1 MDAAII
7 AIYFVAVFAIGFYHS
22 RKKSTTAD
30 YFLAGRH
37 TGWFAVG
44 ATLFAT
50 NIGSEHVIGLA
61 GSGAS
66 TGLPVGAYEWSA
78 SFCLLALGWIF
89 IPQYL
94 RSGVFTMPEFL
105 EKRFSP
111 GARAY
116 LTTVSI
122 LAYIFTKI
130 SVALFA
136 GGILIRELF
145 GWDYFTSAMLLVVAT
160 GAYTIA
166 GGLAAVIYTDLFQAF
181 IMIGGSALITWLGL
195 EQVGGFAELRAA
207 LPEDFFH
214 LIKPIDHP
222 VYPWLG
228 TTVGT
233 LILGIW
239 YWCTDQVIVQKTLS
253 AKSLG
258 HARAGTVFASAL
270 KILPVF
276 ILILPG
282 LIAKA
287 LWPAEVTGDNA
298 FPLLVENLLPPGLR
312 GLMIAALLAALM
324 SSLSSVFN
332 SCSTLITMDVYK
344 KLRPDASERML
355 VHVGRVSTAVIVG
368 LSIAWI
374 PIIGYLN
381 NEIYQYLQSV
391 QAYIGAPITATFLLG
406 ILWKGATARA
416 ALVTLLTGGLIGAGR
431 FTLDI
436 LRNAVGMDLGPL
448 NAVVEFSFLNFSVIV
463 FALCLLLMFGVSK
476 LDERPLAARVADLT
490 VDWSGRLQRAE
501 MDPAVSRG
509 LSWTGGLVAI
519 AILVLWVH
527 FR

>member
-1 MDAAII
+1 MDTVII
-7 AIYFVAVFAIGFYHS
+7 AAYFAVVFYIGFYHS
-22 RKKSTTAD
+22 RKKATSAD
-30 YFLAGRH
+30 YFLAGHH

-66 TGLPVGAYEWSA
+66 TGLPGGCYEWSA
-78 SFCLLALGWIF
+78 AFCLLALGWVF

-94 RSGVFTMPEFL
+94 RSGVYTMPEFL

-111 GARAY
+111 GARYY
-116 LTTVSI
+116 LTTVS
-122 LAYIFTKI
+122 LAAYVFTKI

-145 GWDYFTSAMLLVVAT
+145 GWDYLTSAILLVIAT
-160 GAYTIA
+160 GVYTIA

-181 IMIGGSALITWLGL
+181 IMIGGSLLITVIGL
-195 EQVGGFAELRAA
+195 DQAGGFAGLRET

-214 LIKPIDHP
+214 MVRPIDDP
-222 VYPWLG
+222 SYPWLG

-253 AKSLG
+253 AKGLAD
-258 HARAGTVFASAL
+258 ARGGTVFAAGL

-287 LWPAEVTGDNA
+287 LWPNEVTGDNA
-298 FPLLVENLLPPGLR
+298 VPLLIQNLLPEGLR

-344 KLRPDASERML
+344 KMRPEATEARL
-355 VHVGRVSTAVIVG
+355 VFVGRASTALVVA
-368 LSIAWI
+368 LSVAWI
-374 PIIGYLN
+374 PFIQYLN
-381 NEIYQYLQSV
+381 DEVYQYLQSV
-391 QAYIGAPITATFLLG
+391 QSYIGAPITATFLMG

-416 ALVTLLTGGLIGAGR
+416 ALTTLIVGGALGAVR
-431 FTLDI
+431 FAMDI
-436 LRNAVGMDLGPL
+436 LHTGMGYDLGPL
-448 NAVVEFSFLNFSVIV
+448 NAVVGFSFLNFSVIV
-463 FALCLLLMFGVSK
+463 FVLCLAIMYVVSK
-476 LDERPLAARVADLT
+476 MSEAPSPAKIADLMLEWGSRREPIAPAAMRAMTAGSWAVGLT
-490 VDWSGRLQRAE
+490 V
-501 MDPAVSRG
+501 
-509 LSWTGGLVAI
+509 I
-519 AILVLWVH
+519 ALWVH
-527 FR
+527 FA

>member
-1 MDAAII
+1 MDTVII
-7 AIYFVAVFAIGFYHS
+7 VAYFLVVFYIGFYHS
-22 RKKSTTAD
+22 RKKRTTED
-30 YFLAGRH
+30 YFLAGHH

-66 TGLPVGAYEWSA
+66 TGLPVGCYEWSA
-78 SFCLLALGWIF
+78 AFCLLALGWIF

-111 GARAY
+111 GARYY

-145 GWDYFTSAMLLVVAT
+145 GWDYLTSAILLVVAT
-160 GAYTIA
+160 GIYTIA

-181 IMIGGSALITWLGL
+181 IMIGGSVLITMIGL
-195 EQVGGFAELRAA
+195 DQAGGFAGLREA

-214 LIKPIDHP
+214 MIRPINDP
-222 VYPWLG
+222 AYPWIG
-228 TTVGT
+228 TTLGT

-253 AKSLG
+253 AKGLA
-258 HARAGTVFASAL
+258 HARGGAIFAAGL

-287 LWPAEVTGDNA
+287 LWPTEVTGDNA
-298 FPLLVENLLPPGLR
+298 VPLLIQNLLPEGLR
-312 GLMIAALLAALM
+312 GLMVAALLAALM

-332 SCSTLITMDVYK
+332 SCSTLVTMDIYK
-344 KLRPDASERML
+344 KLHPEASESRL
-355 VHVGRVSTAVIVG
+355 VFIGRVNTALIVAV
-368 LSIAWI
+368 SVAWI
-374 PIIGYLN
+374 PFISYLN
-381 NEIYQYLQSV
+381 NEVYQYLQSV
-391 QAYIGAPITATFLLG
+391 QSYIGAPITATFLVG
-406 ILWKGATARA
+406 ILWRGATSRA
-416 ALVTLLTGGLIGAGR
+416 ALTTLIVGGLLGAAR
-431 FTLDI
+431 FSMDI
-436 LRNAVGMDLGPL
+436 LHTAMGYDLGPL
-448 NAVVEFSFLNFSVIV
+448 NAVVQFSFLNFSVIV
-463 FALCLLLMFGVSK
+463 FFLCVAMIVGISK
-476 LDERPLAARVADLT
+476 LEQAPPLSKVADLT
-490 VDWSGRLQRAE
+490 LQWGSRREPISPQAARI
-501 MDPAVSRG
+501 MTAGSWMVAAAV
-509 LSWTGGLVAI
+509 LM
-519 AILVLWVH
+519 LWFH
-527 FR
+527 FA

>member
-1 MDAAII
+1 MDTLII
-7 AIYFVAVFAIGFYHS
+7 GAYFLVVFYIGFYHS
-22 RKKSTTAD
+22 RKKRTPKD

-50 NIGSEHVIGLA
+50 NIGSEHIIGLA

-66 TGLPVGAYEWSA
+66 TGLPVGCYEWSA
-78 SFCLLALGWIF
+78 AFCLLALGWIF

-94 RSGVFTMPEFL
+94 RSGVYTMPEFL

-111 GARAY
+111 GARYY
-116 LTTVSI
+116 LTTVSL

-130 SVALFA
+130 SVSLFA

-145 GWDYFTSAMLLVVAT
+145 GWDYMTSAILLVLAT
-160 GAYTIA
+160 GIYTIA

-181 IMIGGSALITWLGL
+181 ILIGGSMLISIIGL
-195 EQVGGFAELRAA
+195 DQAGGFEGLREA
-207 LPEDFFH
+207 LPAEFFH
-214 LIKPIDHP
+214 MIRPLDDPA
-222 VYPWLG
+222 YPWIG
-228 TTVGT
+228 TTIGT
-233 LILGIW
+233 LILGVW

-253 AKSLG
+253 ARGLAD
-258 HARAGTVFASAL
+258 ARGGTIFAAAL

-298 FPLLVENLLPPGLR
+298 IPLLIENLLPVGLR

-344 KLRPDASERML
+344 KFRPLASEARL
-355 VHVGRVSTAVIVG
+355 VLVGRISTAVIVVLG
-368 LSIAWI
+368 VAWI
-374 PIIGYLN
+374 PLIPYLN
-381 NEIYQYLQSV
+381 GEIYQYLQSV
-391 QAYIGAPITATFLLG
+391 QSYIGAPITATFLVG
-406 ILWKGATARA
+406 VLWRGATARA
-416 ALVTLLTGGLIGAGR
+416 ALTTLLVGGLLGAVR
-431 FTLDI
+431 FGMDI
-436 LRNAVGMDLGPL
+436 LHTAMGYDLGSL
-448 NAVVEFSFLNFSVIV
+448 NAVVEFSFLNFSVII
-463 FALCLLLMFGVSK
+463 FALCVGLMIGVSK
-476 LDERPLAARVADLT
+476 LGERPPLARIADLT
-490 VDWSGRLQRAE
+490 LEWGGRREEISAG
-501 MDPAVSRG
+501 MRG
-509 LSWTGGLVAI
+509 LMTAASWSVAFV
-519 AILVLWVH
+519 VLALWFH